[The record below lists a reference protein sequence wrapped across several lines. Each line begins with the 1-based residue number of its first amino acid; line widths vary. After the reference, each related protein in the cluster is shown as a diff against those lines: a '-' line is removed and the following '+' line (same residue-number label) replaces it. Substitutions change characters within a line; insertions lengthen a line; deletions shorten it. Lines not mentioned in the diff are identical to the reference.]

1 MGKEKTRTQKQKGS
15 KKEEMTCKDCI
26 HYEVCLEEA
35 KSKNESLNDFDIEG
49 IEDFCRFSK
58 PKSRYIELPCAV
70 GDKVY
75 WINRLTKEIETDI
88 VGSIHQYEDGFSIT
102 TDTIGNKCTSTYS
115 LDRFLKIMHFT
126 KEEAEKALENKQ

>member
-1 MGKEKTRTQKQKGS
+1 
-15 KKEEMTCKDCI
+15 MTCKDCI

-70 GDKVY
+70 GDTV
-75 WINRLTKEIETDI
+75 WFEMFGQIE
-88 VGSIHQYEDGFSIT
+88 FA
-102 TDTIGNKCTSTYS
+102 TIYCCRG
-115 LDRFLKIMHFT
+115 DIMHNGFVIT
-126 KEEAEKALENKQ
+126 DANAKTIYGTEVAFDGKCIGKTVFLTREEAEKALERSEGK

>member
-1 MGKEKTRTQKQKGS
+1 MALTEQEVIEAENFWCEYCCNFDKEHIGMDGMALCKITNTLAYS
-15 KKEEMTCKDCI
+15 EESGKDCPFF
-26 HYEVCLEEA
+26 
-35 KSKNESLNDFDIEG
+35 N
-49 IEDFCRFSK
+49 K
-58 PKSRYIELPCAV
+58 PKSRFIELPCAV

-88 VGSIHQYEDGFSIT
+88 VVSIHQYEDGFSIT